1 MARCKMVAQAR
12 SSFSSKYVRYRSR
25 SYDDSHNVP
34 SSTTVTHEGT
44 INENYY
50 KLKKKETK
58 LISNF
63 EISYASIKNPIT
75 QKREYFLGLL
85 GKSKYDGIGLREPI
99 DIGIVLDISG
109 SMSDNMNKKN
119 ESRLDVAKKS
129 LITFINNLSEN
140 DNISITAFNH
150 ECINIISFANAKK
163 FLTNK
168 KNIDKIK
175 ALIPDGGT
183 DIYKGLKKVYDNMK
197 NNKKNINKQRRII
210 LITDMEYYGNSD
222 FVNLIKEMAENNI
235 FLTIL
240 GISESFNTGLTE
252 LISKEKGCNYYV
264 ILNDTD
270 MKKYL
275 IDEFNYICFPL
286 SFNEKLEILSPFLK
300 VKSIIGTGFKS
311 LEEKKENV
319 EWHLDTHKLFD
330 KEFKDN
336 IFFLLLY
343 FKRKGKILPKP
354 VILCISQFLK
364 TFHRKTI
371 SEINTT
377 FPSDLTK
384 YKKDFYVKGG
394 MILIKL
400 DENYVKEDNVC
411 QFTLSGEDTNNQKY
425 EKDEVFSFKKKEND
439 YFSDQ
444 NIEVSLALYYFTK
457 FNRKIMK
464 ICNKEYKNK
473 KNNSLNFIAND
484 KFSEI
489 KNNITKLLKNH
500 YSKKTIN
507 DNMDKYLT
515 NMNNI
520 CKEAVDYAKKKTKK
534 SKTKKNEIEL
544 NEEEEEKKSNKRKKT
559 QKKKKPAAKKKLIG
573 NKRKR
578 AK

>member
-85 GKSKYDGIGLREPI
+85 GKSKYDGVGLREPI

-240 GISESFNTGLTE
+240 GISESF
-252 LISKEKGCNYYV
+252 
-264 ILNDTD
+264 
-270 MKKYL
+270 
-275 IDEFNYICFPL
+275 
-286 SFNEKLEILSPFLK
+286 
-300 VKSIIGTGFKS
+300 
-311 LEEKKENV
+311 
-319 EWHLDTHKLFD
+319 
-330 KEFKDN
+330 
-336 IFFLLLY
+336 
-343 FKRKGKILPKP
+343 
-354 VILCISQFLK
+354 
-364 TFHRKTI
+364 
-371 SEINTT
+371 
-377 FPSDLTK
+377 
-384 YKKDFYVKGG
+384 
-394 MILIKL
+394 
-400 DENYVKEDNVC
+400 
-411 QFTLSGEDTNNQKY
+411 
-425 EKDEVFSFKKKEND
+425 
-439 YFSDQ
+439 
-444 NIEVSLALYYFTK
+444 
-457 FNRKIMK
+457 
-464 ICNKEYKNK
+464 
-473 KNNSLNFIAND
+473 
-484 KFSEI
+484 
-489 KNNITKLLKNH
+489 
-500 YSKKTIN
+500 
-507 DNMDKYLT
+507 
-515 NMNNI
+515 
-520 CKEAVDYAKKKTKK
+520 
-534 SKTKKNEIEL
+534 
-544 NEEEEEKKSNKRKKT
+544 
-559 QKKKKPAAKKKLIG
+559 
-573 NKRKR
+573 
-578 AK
+578 